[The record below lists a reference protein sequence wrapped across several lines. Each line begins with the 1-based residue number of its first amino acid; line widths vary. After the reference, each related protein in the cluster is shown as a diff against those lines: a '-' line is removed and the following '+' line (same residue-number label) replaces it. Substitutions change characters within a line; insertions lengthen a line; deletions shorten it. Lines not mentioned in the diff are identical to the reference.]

1 MKTKEQI
8 CDELLA
14 DKWREYP
21 NQFKKYARCFYKQL
35 DTPTRCS
42 GKDDKAGIQI
52 QISVSD
58 GFAGE
63 ASLEMELCAGLK
75 DETWLIIHNYSLP
88 KTVEEVT
95 ALIPRMLAT
104 WEAANK

>member
-35 DTPTRCS
+35 DTPTRCI
-42 GKDDKAGIQI
+42 GNDDKPGVQI
-52 QISVSD
+52 QISVS
-58 GFAGE
+58 E
-63 ASLEMELCAGLK
+63 LEERITMEMELCAGLK
-75 DETWLIIHNYSLP
+75 DETWLIIHNYILP

-104 WEAANK
+104 WESANK